1 MTHSSLISH
10 DILYLIVLRIT
21 YALSSQSL
29 AVIAPTIHC
38 VISVCRRSTSLT
50 RRECL
55 AGHQAVAQHMTSV
68 PGPTPIVRGVVI
80 ISSPSTVI
88 EHAKALAPD
97 DPNNLMRII
106 TRVPR
111 GTL

>member
-1 MTHSSLISH
+1 MIHSSLISY

-21 YALSSQSL
+21 YALSNQSL
-29 AVIAPTIHC
+29 AVIASTIHC

-50 RRECL
+50 SAFVM

-80 ISSPSTVI
+80 ISSPSTLT
-88 EHAKALAPD
+88 EHARALAPD
-97 DPNNLMRII
+97 GPNNLMRII